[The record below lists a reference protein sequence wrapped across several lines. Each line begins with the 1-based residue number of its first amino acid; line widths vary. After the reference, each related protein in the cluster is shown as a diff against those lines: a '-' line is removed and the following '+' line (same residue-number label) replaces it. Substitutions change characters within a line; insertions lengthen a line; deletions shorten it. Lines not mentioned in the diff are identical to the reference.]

1 MLDCIFCK
9 IVNKEIE
16 KDFLYENEK
25 IVAFEDITPKAP
37 VHLLIVPKK
46 HILSVDKIK
55 EEDKELI
62 GEMVLVAQ
70 KLAREKEL
78 VEGGYR
84 LILNTGRDAGQTV
97 DHLHIHLL
105 GGAKLPFA

>member
-1 MLDCIFCK
+1 MDCIFCK
-9 IVNKEIE
+9 IVNREIE
-16 KDFLYENEK
+16 KDFLYEDEK
-25 IVAFEDITPKAP
+25 IVAFEDIAPKFP
-37 VHLLIVPKK
+37 VHLLILPKK
-46 HILSVDKIK
+46 HIPSVDKIK

-62 GEMVLVAQ
+62 GEMVLAAQ

>member
-1 MLDCIFCK
+1 MEDCIFCK

-16 KDFLYENEK
+16 KDFLYENER
-25 IVAFEDITPKAP
+25 IVAFEDIAPKSP

-46 HILSVDKIK
+46 HIPSVDNIK

-70 KLAREKEL
+70 RLAREKEL
-78 VEGGYR
+78 VERGYR

-97 DHLHIHLL
+97 DHLHMHLL